1 MTIKDRVWGLLAGE
15 ECYVVLDKG
24 PIVDSHVLVLPVE
37 HYPSQL
43 SLSASSFAEMERYLS
58 ALSSCFAYQVTSCSY
73 HAWPIVV
80 YYWGLGPGNSSLPQ
94 LSVSGP
100 RLHN

>member
-58 ALSSCFAYQVTSCSY
+58 ALRSCFASQVTSCS
-73 HAWPIVV
+73 IV
-80 YYWGLGPGNSSLPQ
+80 PGQ
-94 LSVSGP
+94 LWFITGGWILVFLLCQS
-100 RLHN
+100 

>member
-1 MTIKDRVWGLLAGE
+1 M
-15 ECYVVLDKG
+15 VLDKG

-58 ALSSCFAYQVTSCSY
+58 ALQSCFASQVIL
-73 HAWPIVV
+73 H
-80 YYWGLGPGNSSLPQ
+80 GLQ
-94 LSVSGP
+94 KLSVFPICISENCWSLRFCTSLGLWSVP
-100 RLHN
+100 TS

>member
-1 MTIKDRVWGLLAGE
+1 MA
-15 ECYVVLDKG
+15 DKG

-58 ALSSCFAYQVTSCSY
+58 ALRSCFASQVT
-73 HAWPIVV
+73 
-80 YYWGLGPGNSSLPQ
+80 
-94 LSVSGP
+94 LSTQSP
-100 RLHN
+100 